1 MNLMLQSFPSCST
14 LASQCPPAVGR
25 ALGFSVAS
33 KLLQRSDKPA
43 TRPVSF
49 VSIGDGSM
57 HNAHFLSSFNLAR
70 HARYRRI
77 KCPVVFGI
85 SDNGLSISY
94 RTDGYTRSLFNLR
107 GDEIPM
113 WSANGTDMLDVY
125 DKTVQATEYS
135 RKKAAPSLLLYK
147 DITRRFGHAATDR
160 QHAYLSEGEVL
171 SMAESDVISAA
182 VVQAVEQQ
190 NIGTFAEWLDRFEEI
205 GSAASN
211 AFDAASIEPKIT
223 RREDMVSIVSQPT
236 APVPRLPEAKAIE
249 NADRAQK
256 KTGSSNKKRDGK
268 AEVMRKHM
276 TRVIAETL
284 EKHSDCLYIGED
296 VEHGGYYLVTDG
308 LVKKFPNRIIDF
320 PPDETTLLGA
330 AMGYSQVGLT
340 PIVEIPY
347 AKYLDCGVDTFYELA
362 ISNWLTNGQR
372 PNGMIVRIQG
382 FDRGVFGGNFHTH
395 NSISHIPPGVDV
407 VCYSNGRD
415 YARGFRNAIK
425 QAQAGRV
432 VVFIDC
438 TNLLNL
444 RHLHQKDR
452 GWETTYPP
460 DEEGEIMAFDDVKTY
475 AGSGDS
481 STRGKY
487 AIVTYGNGVVT
498 ALQSRKEMIDRKE
511 LLSAD
516 LDVIDCPYLS
526 SVPAGLKE
534 IIGDYDGVLFA
545 DICKEGP
552 GSNILSPMITQLKR
566 DNALP
571 NNWDFVAAPRTY
583 NPLGNTI
590 TFLSRED
597 ITGAFRGIVARDDSN
612 DGGSVN
618 YHVEEVETRVA
629 V

>member
-1 MNLMLQSFPSCST
+1 
-14 LASQCPPAVGR
+14 
-25 ALGFSVAS
+25 
-33 KLLQRSDKPA
+33 
-43 TRPVSF
+43 
-49 VSIGDGSM
+49 
-57 HNAHFLSSFNLAR
+57 
-70 HARYRRI
+70 
-77 KCPVVFGI
+77 
-85 SDNGLSISY
+85 
-94 RTDGYTRSLFNLR
+94 
-107 GDEIPM
+107 M

-125 DKTVQATEYS
+125 DKTIQATEYS

-171 SMAESDVISAA
+171 NMAESDVISAA

-190 NIGTFAEWLDRFEEI
+190 NIGTFSEWLDRFEEI

-223 RREDMVSIVSQPT
+223 RREDMLSIVSQPMV
-236 APVPRLPEAKAIE
+236 PVPRLPEAKVIE

-256 KTGSSNKKRDGK
+256 TGTSNKKRDGK

-347 AKYLDCGVDTFYELA
+347 CKYLDCGVDTFYELA

-395 NSISHIPPGVDV
+395 NSLSHIPPGVDA

-498 ALQSRKEMIDRKE
+498 A
-511 LLSAD
+511 
-516 LDVIDCPYLS
+516 
-526 SVPAGLKE
+526 
-534 IIGDYDGVLFA
+534 
-545 DICKEGP
+545 
-552 GSNILSPMITQLKR
+552 TQLPHY
-566 DNALP
+566 A
-571 NNWDFVAAPRTY
+571 
-583 NPLGNTI
+583 
-590 TFLSRED
+590 S
-597 ITGAFRGIVARDDSN
+597 
-612 DGGSVN
+612 
-618 YHVEEVETRVA
+618 VA
-629 V
+629 VAPLIRAPSGLTC